1 MDEQTLDMIPTD
13 RELMERIRSG
23 DEASLAALYDRH
35 HLVAF
40 RVALR
45 IVRDRG
51 RAEDVLQEAFLSAW
65 RKSAS
70 YRPNR
75 GTPKSWLMGI
85 VRNRAIDTLRS
96 LRDSDAD
103 DEAVLVSMPADG
115 PGVAE
120 EVTARFEA
128 ERVRAAI
135 NALPD
140 EQRVAVTIAF
150 LEGRTHA
157 EIARD
162 LGVPLGT
169 VHGRVRLGLRRM
181 RAYLAAEGFDTPAL
195 EAGDAGFGAII
206 PSPSPSP
213 QHTAA

>member
-1 MDEQTLDMIPTD
+1 MDAQTFDTRPSD
-13 RELMERIRSG
+13 RELIERIRSG
-23 DEASLAALYDRH
+23 DEASLATFYDRH
-35 HLVAF
+35 HPVAL

-51 RAEDVLQEAFLSAW
+51 RAEDVLQESFLSAW
-65 RKSAS
+65 RKAGT
-70 YRPNR
+70 YQAGR

-85 VRNRAIDTLRS
+85 VRNRAIDTIRS
-96 LRDSDAD
+96 LKDTDSD
-103 DEAVLVSMPADG
+103 DEEVLAAMPSDG
-115 PGVAE
+115 PDVVDEVAS
-120 EVTARFEA
+120 RLDA

-135 NALPD
+135 DALPE
-140 EQRVAVTIAF
+140 EQRITVTIAF

-181 RAYLAAEGFDTPAL
+181 RTQLEAEGFDPSRV
-195 EAGDAGFGAII
+195 EDAGIGAIMPL
-206 PSPSPSP
+206 PSPRP

>member
-1 MDEQTLDMIPTD
+1 MH
-13 RELMERIRSG
+13 RIRGG

-51 RAEDVLQEAFLSAW
+51 RAEDVIQEAFLSAW
-65 RKSAS
+65 RKAESFA
-70 YRPNR
+70 PDR
-75 GTPKSWLMGI
+75 GTPKSWLLGI
-85 VRNRAIDTLRS
+85 VRNRAIDVVRAQ
-96 LRDSDAD
+96 RDSDAD
-103 DEAVLVSMPADG
+103 DEEVLMTIPSSE
-115 PGVAE
+115 PGVAD
-120 EVTARFEA
+120 EVTARLDA

-135 NALPD
+135 AALPE
-140 EQRVAVTIAF
+140 EQRVAITVAF

-169 VHGRVRLGLRRM
+169 IHGRVRLGLRRM
-181 RAYLAAEGFDTPAL
+181 RAYLAAEGFGSLAETQ
-195 EAGDAGFGAII
+195 GSAGFSAIMAQT
-206 PSPSPSP
+206 PPSP

>member
-1 MDEQTLDMIPTD
+1 MNQQTLDTSPTD
-13 RELMERIRSG
+13 YELMERIRSG
-23 DEASLAALYDRH
+23 DEASLAVFYDRH

-40 RVALR
+40 RVAMR
-45 IVRDRG
+45 VVRDRG
-51 RAEDVLQEAFLSAW
+51 RAEDVLQESFLSAW
-65 RKSAS
+65 RKAAS
-70 YRPNR
+70 YKPGR
-75 GTPKSWLMGI
+75 GAPKSWLMGI

-96 LRDSDAD
+96 LKDPVAD
-103 DEAVLVSMPADG
+103 DEAVLAVTPADG

-120 EVTARFEA
+120 EVDARLEA

-135 NALPD
+135 NALPED
-140 EQRVAVTIAF
+140 QRVAVTIAF

-181 RAYLAAEGFDTPAL
+181 RAYLAAEGFDPAL
-195 EAGDAGFGAII
+195 TADGAGFGAIMAQ
-206 PSPSPSP
+206 PSPSP
-213 QHTAA
+213 QPTAV

>member
-1 MDEQTLDMIPTD
+1 MDEQTLDTISTD
-13 RELMERIRSG
+13 RELMDRIRSG
-23 DEASLAALYDRH
+23 DEASLAVFYDRH

-40 RVALR
+40 WVAMR

-51 RAEDVLQEAFLSAW
+51 RAEDVLQESFLSAW
-65 RKSAS
+65 RKADS
-70 YRPNR
+70 YAPGR

-85 VRNRAIDTLRS
+85 VRNRAIDTIRS
-96 LRDSDAD
+96 QKDSDVD
-103 DEAVLVSMPADG
+103 DEAVLVTIPADG

-120 EVTARFEA
+120 EVTARMEA
-128 ERVRAAI
+128 QRVRAAI
-135 NALPD
+135 NALPE

-181 RAYLAAEGFDTPAL
+181 RAYLVAEGFDGTAL
-195 EAGDAGFGAII
+195 EPGSVGFAAII
-206 PSPSPSP
+206 GSSSPSP